1 MGMSTPAAPSTVE
14 HTGSGPSRCLACG
27 QFAGDGHACPPRAA
41 AAADHQ
47 ALGLYSTELYA
58 TAPAA
63 SSHHS
68 ALTDDVDP
76 APAAPSPSAQ
86 DELRQARIA
95 VGLAAL
101 QHRRTGDRGPLE
113 AALARRD
120 TALTQLRQGEPHDV
134 VGDVQDRCPS
144 CGQYQA
150 DDHTCPL
157 PSGMPSADYS
167 GHRGDDRAKA
177 MLADLQSAVT
187 AIVESGQLQ
196 RWLDAMASNGL
207 NRWSLNNR
215 LLAIMQ
221 LAHRGEP
228 LEEAHMMGFR
238 QWEKLDRHVRAGE
251 KAIWI
256 LAPMTRKI
264 REDAADGT
272 STEKTIVTGFK
283 GVPVFNVS
291 QTEGADLPQAPLSP
305 PGGEATPGT
314 LEGLRT
320 RVAAAG
326 YDYEETVIPDCVPE
340 TGRGTLGY
348 TDPATKKIVV
358 DQRLSGEQKASTIA
372 HELGHVHCGHVED
385 LEEYRRHRGR
395 QETEAEMTAY
405 MVNRARGMSRSSAD
419 SFSPGYIASWSR
431 GKPEVVVAA
440 MDRATK
446 AFNKIMDGDWES

>member
-1 MGMSTPAAPSTVE
+1 MGMSAAAAPSTVE
-14 HTGSGPSRCLACG
+14 HTGRGPSRCLACG
-27 QFAGDGHACPPRAA
+27 QFAGDGHACPPRSVG
-41 AAADHQ
+41 ADHHQ
-47 ALGLYSTELYA
+47 ALGLYATEMLG
-58 TAPAA
+58 T
-63 SSHHS
+63 
-68 ALTDDVDP
+68 
-76 APAAPSPSAQ
+76 APSPPPAADPAATASTSEH
-86 DELRQARIA
+86 DELQRARVA

-120 TALTQLRQGEPHDV
+120 AALAQLRQEETHGAPATRD
-134 VGDVQDRCPS
+134 DDTQARCPS
-144 CGQYQA
+144 CGQYQG
-150 DDHTCPL
+150 DEHTCPL
-157 PSGMPSADYS
+157 PDGMPSADYS
-167 GHRGDDRAKA
+167 AHRGEERAKA
-177 MLADLQSAVT
+177 MLADLQSAVQ

-221 LAHRGEP
+221 LAHRGES
-228 LEEAHMMGFR
+228 LEDAHMMGFR
-238 QWEKLDRHVRAGE
+238 QWQALDRHVRGGE

-264 REDAADGT
+264 REDADDG
-272 STEKTIVTGFK
+272 SSNEKTIVTGFK

-291 QTEGADLPQAPLSP
+291 QTEGAPLPEAPLSP
-305 PGGEATPGT
+305 PAGGATPGT
-314 LEGLRT
+314 IEGLRA
-320 RVAAAG
+320 RVAVAG
-326 YDYEETVIPDCVPE
+326 YEYEETVIPGCIPD

-348 TDPATKKIVV
+348 TDPASKKIVV
-358 DQRLSGEQKASTIA
+358 DRRLSGAQKASTIA
-372 HELGHVHCGHVED
+372 HELGHVHCGHVDD

-405 MVNRARGMSRSSAD
+405 MVNRSRGMGRAAAD

-446 AFNKIMDGDWES
+446 AFNTIMNGDWDS

>member
-1 MGMSTPAAPSTVE
+1 MSAAAAPSTVE
-14 HTGSGPSRCLACG
+14 HTGRGPSRCLACG
-27 QFAGDGHACPPRAA
+27 QFAGDGHACPPRAVG
-41 AAADHQ
+41 ADHQ
-47 ALGLYSTELYA
+47 ALGLYATEMLDTTPSPQP
-58 TAPAA
+58 TAPAGPAAA
-63 SSHHS
+63 SSRSVH
-68 ALTDDVDP
+68 
-76 APAAPSPSAQ
+76 
-86 DELRQARIA
+86 DELQQARVV

-101 QHRRTGDRGPLE
+101 QHRRTGDRAPLE

-120 TALTQLRQGEPHDV
+120 AALAQLRQTPSDTPTPEAEAC
-134 VGDVQDRCPS
+134 RCPR
-144 CGQYQA
+144 CGQYRG
-150 DDHTCPL
+150 DEHTCPL
-157 PSGMPSADYS
+157 PAGMPSADYS
-167 GHRGDDRAKA
+167 GHRGEDRAKA
-177 MLADLQSAVT
+177 MLADLQSAVQ

-221 LAHRGEP
+221 LAHRGES
-228 LEEAHMMGFR
+228 LEDAHMMGFR
-238 QWEKLDRHVRAGE
+238 QWQALDRHVRGGE

-264 REDAADGT
+264 REEAADG
-272 STEKTIVTGFK
+272 SINEKTIVTGFK

-291 QTEGADLPQAPLSP
+291 QTEGAPLPEAPLSP
-305 PGGEATPGT
+305 PGGGATPGT
-314 LEGLRT
+314 LEGLRA
-320 RVAAAG
+320 RVAGAG
-326 YDYEETVIPDCVPE
+326 YEYEESVIPGCIPD

-348 TDPATKKIVV
+348 TDPASKKIVV
-358 DQRLSGEQKASTIA
+358 DRRLSGEQKASTIA

-405 MVNRARGMSRSSAD
+405 MVNRARGMGRAAAD

-431 GKPEVVVAA
+431 GKPEVVIAA

-446 AFNKIMDGDWES
+446 AFNTIMNGDWDS

>member
-1 MGMSTPAAPSTVE
+1 MSAPAAPSTVE
-14 HTGSGPSRCLACG
+14 HPGRGPSRCLACG
-27 QFAGDGHACPPRAA
+27 QFAGDGHGCPPRVGGSG
-41 AAADHQ
+41 DHQ
-47 ALGLYSTELYA
+47 ALGLYATEMLA
-58 TAPAA
+58 E
-63 SSHHS
+63 
-68 ALTDDVDP
+68 
-76 APAAPSPSAQ
+76 APAAPAHAAPRPPSAHE
-86 DELRQARIA
+86 DLHQARVA

-101 QHRRTGDRGPLE
+101 QHRRTGDRAPLE

-120 TALTQLRQGEPHDV
+120 AALAQLRQEEPPSTSPA
-134 VGDVQDRCPS
+134 QDETQSRCPN
-144 CGQYQA
+144 CGQYQG
-150 DDHTCPL
+150 DEHTCPV
-157 PSGMPSADYS
+157 PSGMPAADYS
-167 GHRGDDRAKA
+167 GHRGEDRAKA

-228 LEEAHMMGFR
+228 IEDAHMMGFR
-238 QWEKLDRHVRAGE
+238 QWEKLDRHVRGGE

-264 REDAADGT
+264 REEADDGT
-272 STEKTIVTGFK
+272 TKEKTIVTGFK

-291 QTEGADLPQAPLSP
+291 QTEGAPLPDAPLAP
-305 PGGEATPGT
+305 PTGEATPGT
-314 LEGLRT
+314 LEGLQA
-320 RVAAAG
+320 RVATAG
-326 YDYEETVIPDCVPE
+326 YQYEETIIPGCIPE

-348 TDPATKKIVV
+348 TDPASKKIVI
-358 DQRLSGEQKASTIA
+358 DQRLSGEQKASTLA
-372 HELGHVHCGHVED
+372 HELGHVHCGHVDD

-405 MVNRARGMSRSSAD
+405 MVNRARGMSRESAD
-419 SFSPGYIASWSR
+419 AFSPGYIASWSR

-446 AFNKIMDGDWES
+446 AFNTIMNGDWDA

>member
-1 MGMSTPAAPSTVE
+1 MSTAATTSTIE
-14 HTGSGPSRCLACG
+14 HTGHGPSRCLACG
-27 QFAGDGHACPPRAA
+27 QFAGDGHSCPPRSAGSG
-41 AAADHQ
+41 DHQ
-47 ALGLYSTELYA
+47 ALGLYSSELL
-58 TAPAA
+58 A
-63 SSHHS
+63 S
-68 ALTDDVDP
+68 AP
-76 APAAPSPSAQ
+76 APAPSSVTVGSVSAQ
-86 DELRQARIA
+86 TELQQARVA
-95 VGLAAL
+95 VGLAVL
-101 QHRRTGDRGPLE
+101 QQRRTGDRAPLE

-120 TALTQLRQGEPHDV
+120 AALTQLRQEATHAGADV
-134 VGDVQDRCPS
+134 AARDRCSS
-144 CGQYQA
+144 CGQYQGEE
-150 DDHTCPL
+150 HTCPL
-157 PSGMPSADYS
+157 PAGMPSADYS
-167 GHRGDDRAKA
+167 GHRGEERAKA

-221 LAHRGEP
+221 LAHRGES
-228 LEEAHMMGFR
+228 LEDAHMMGFR
-238 QWEKLDRHVRAGE
+238 QWEKLDRHVRGGE

-264 REDAADGT
+264 REEAADGT
-272 STEKTIVTGFK
+272 TKEKTIVTGFK

-291 QTEGADLPQAPLSP
+291 QTEGAPLPDAPLSP
-305 PGGEATPGT
+305 PAGEATPGT
-314 LEGLRT
+314 LDGLRA
-320 RVAAAG
+320 RVATAG
-326 YDYEETVIPDCVPE
+326 YHYEETVIPDCVPE

-405 MVNRARGMSRSSAD
+405 MVNRARGMSRESAD
-419 SFSPGYIASWSR
+419 AFSPGYIASWSR

-446 AFNKIMDGDWES
+446 AFNTIMSGDWDA

>member
-1 MGMSTPAAPSTVE
+1 MSTSAAPSTVE
-14 HTGSGPSRCLACG
+14 HSGRGPSRCLACG
-27 QFAGDGHACPPRAA
+27 QFAGDGHACPPRAGSS
-41 AAADHQ
+41 DEQ
-47 ALGLYSTELYA
+47 SLSLYA
-58 TAPAA
+58 AELLSPSPACAPGP
-63 SSHHS
+63 SSP
-68 ALTDDVDP
+68 TP
-76 APAAPSPSAQ
+76 APAADPRS
-86 DELRQARIA
+86 ELQQARVE

-101 QHRRTGDRGPLE
+101 QHRRTGDRTQLD

-120 TALTQLRQGEPHDV
+120 AALAQLNQSAPPSEP
-134 VGDVQDRCPS
+134 QDTPPDPAQARCPK
-144 CGQYQA
+144 CGQYLS
-150 DDHTCPL
+150 DPHSCPL
-157 PSGMPSADYS
+157 PDGLPDADYAD
-167 GHRGDDRAKA
+167 HRGEERTKA
-177 MLADLQSAVT
+177 MLADLQTAVQ

-264 REDAADGT
+264 RDEDEDGNRR
-272 STEKTIVTGFK
+272 EKTIVTGFK

-291 QTEGADLPQAPLSP
+291 QTEGAPLPEMSP
-305 PGGEATPGT
+305 TPPNGEATPGT
-314 LEGLRT
+314 LEGLRA
-320 RVAAAG
+320 RVAVAG
-326 YDYEETVIPDCVPE
+326 YQYEETVIPDCVPE

-348 TDPATKKIVV
+348 TDPATKRIVV

-372 HELGHVHCGHVED
+372 HELAHVHCAHVED

-405 MVNRARGMSRSSAD
+405 MVNRARGMSRESAD
-419 SFSPGYIASWSR
+419 AFSPGYIAGWSR

-446 AFNKIMDGDWES
+446 AFNTIMNGDWDS

>member
-1 MGMSTPAAPSTVE
+1 MSAPAEASTVE
-14 HTGSGPSRCLACG
+14 HSGHGPSRCLACG
-27 QFAGDGHACPPRAA
+27 QFAGDGHGCPPRAA
-41 AAADHQ
+41 AAAAAAVDDQ
-47 ALGLYSTELYA
+47 ALGLYATEMLSA
-58 TAPAA
+58 APAP
-63 SSHHS
+63 SLTQPSGTS
-68 ALTDDVDP
+68 ATSGL
-76 APAAPSPSAQ
+76 
-86 DELRQARIA
+86 DELQQARVA

-101 QHRRTGDRGPLE
+101 HQRRTGDRTQLD
-113 AALARRD
+113 AALVRRD
-120 TALTQLRQGEPHDV
+120 TALAQLRQEPPAEPLAS
-134 VGDVQDRCPS
+134 QAPSRCPH
-144 CGQYQA
+144 CGQYQS
-150 DDHTCPL
+150 DEHTCPV
-157 PSGMPSADYS
+157 PDGMPSADYS
-167 GHRGDDRAKA
+167 GHRGEDRAKA
-177 MLADLQSAVT
+177 MLADLQSAVQ

-228 LEEAHMMGFR
+228 FEDAHMMGFR
-238 QWEKLDRHVRAGE
+238 QWEKLDRHVRGGE

-272 STEKTIVTGFK
+272 SQDKTIVTGFK

-291 QTEGADLPQAPLSP
+291 QTEGAPLPAAPLVP
-305 PGGEATPGT
+305 PNGEATPGT
-314 LEGLRT
+314 LEGLRD

-326 YDYEETVIPDCVPE
+326 YQYEETVIPDCVPE

-372 HELGHVHCGHVED
+372 HELGHVHCDHVKD

-405 MVNRARGMSRSSAD
+405 MVNRARGMSRESAD
-419 SFSPGYIASWSR
+419 AFSPGYIASWSR

-446 AFNKIMDGDWES
+446 AFNTIMSGDWSA